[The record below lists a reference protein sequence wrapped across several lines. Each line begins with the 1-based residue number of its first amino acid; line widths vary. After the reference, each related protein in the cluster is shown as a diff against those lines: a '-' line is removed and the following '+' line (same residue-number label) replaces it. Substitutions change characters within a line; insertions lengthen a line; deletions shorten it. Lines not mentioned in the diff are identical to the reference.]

1 MRIISGNHKGRKIL
15 APKKLPVRP
24 TTDRAKEGVFNI
36 LNHQISFSDLNVL
49 DLFSGTG
56 NISYEFASR
65 GSLKVTSI
73 DKNKH
78 CIDFI
83 KKTSNNLNLDLT
95 IIHKDAISYLEQN
108 NLKFN
113 LIFADP
119 PYDIHE
125 QLYSKII
132 FLSRRSL
139 SLNGLLI
146 IEHNKIV
153 NFSDLDGFSYERKYG
168 NNMFSF
174 FKFK

>member
-1 MRIISGNHKGRKIL
+1 MFI
-15 APKKLPVRP
+15 
-24 TTDRAKEGVFNI
+24 NI

-73 DKNKH
+73 DKNKN

-95 IIHKDAISYLEQN
+95 IIHIDAISYLEQN
-108 NLKFN
+108 NSKFN

-119 PYDIHE
+119 PYDIDE
-125 QLYSKII
+125 QLYNKII

>member
-24 TTDRAKEGVFNI
+24 TTDRAKEAVFNI
-36 LNHQISFSDLNVL
+36 LNHQFSFSDLNVL

-56 NISYEFASR
+56 SISYEFASR

-73 DKNKH
+73 DKNKN
-78 CIDFI
+78 CINFI
-83 KKTSNNLNLDLT
+83 KKTSNNLNLDLK
-95 IIHKDAISYLEQN
+95 IIHIDAISYLEQN

-119 PYDIHE
+119 PYDISD
-125 QLYSKII
+125 QLYNKII

>member
-95 IIHKDAISYLEQN
+95 IIHKDAINFLEQN

-119 PYDIHE
+119 PYDISE
-125 QLYSKII
+125 QLYNKII
-132 FLSRRSL
+132 FLSSRNL
-139 SLNGLLI
+139 FLNGLLVL
-146 IEHNKIV
+146 EHNKIV
-153 NFSDLDGFSYERKYG
+153 NFSKLHGFSYERKYG
-168 NNMFSF
+168 NSMFSF
-174 FKFK
+174 FKF

>member
-1 MRIISGNHKGRKIL
+1 MRVISGNLKGRKIL

-24 TTDRAKEGVFNI
+24 TTDRAKEGIFNI

-65 GSLKVTSI
+65 GSLRVTSI
-73 DKNKH
+73 DKNKN

-95 IIHKDAISYLEQN
+95 IIHIDAISYLEQN
-108 NLKFN
+108 NSKFN

-119 PYDIHE
+119 PYNSSEKFYHRII
-125 QLYSKII
+125 LLSSKNL
-132 FLSRRSL
+132 F
-139 SLNGLLI
+139 LNGLLI

-153 NFSDLDGFSYERKYG
+153 NFSKLQGFSYERKYG
-168 NNMFSF
+168 NNIFSF
-174 FKFK
+174 FEF